1 MFSIYIYQYNI
12 MNVICCYYRIN
23 KIENN
28 NVIILGLNKIK

>member
-1 MFSIYIYQYNI
+1 

-28 NVIILGLNKIK
+28 NVIILGLNKINIYLYFIFI